1 MTCNNGWS
9 SSEKGGGCPLTV
21 RLDLDYRAAVLIGS
35 RDVRIERLRM
45 KNLEDDE
52 VVVKVSCCTLCPTDV
67 RKYLGYTEIP
77 GPLILGHEISGTVA
91 YPGRRAEKF
100 REGDSVTVMSIIS
113 CGYCRYCVLG
123 MPELCDHLVGL
134 GGSAGPLQRYRMLF
148 EEKGWGGGLAE
159 YIKVPQKIVVKLM
172 EGVPARN
179 ASLVEPFA
187 NVLKGQQACDPSPT
201 QVEVIFGGGPI
212 GILHL
217 IAAKA
222 LGVNKVI
229 LVEPYQDRRM
239 IALEYGASHVIDPE
253 EEDPVERVR
262 ELTDGVGADIVIVAT
277 GWSAEAKCTELAV
290 ELAAKGGR
298 VNIFAATHPQTML
311 HIDPNLIHYKELKIL
326 GSFEHH
332 PIHYYEAMELIS
344 SKKIDFDKIVYP
356 RVPLEKVAEAFE
368 LYGKPGSM
376 KVAVEP

>member
-1 MTCNNGWS
+1 
-9 SSEKGGGCPLTV
+9 LTV
-21 RLDLDYRAAVLIGS
+21 NLSLDYRAAVLAAP
-35 RDVRIERLRM
+35 RDVRIQRLRM
-45 KNLEDDE
+45 KGVEDDE

-67 RKYLGYTEIP
+67 RKYLGFTDLP
-77 GPLILGHEISGTVA
+77 GPLILGHEISGTIA
-91 YPGRRAEKF
+91 HLGRKVERF
-100 REGDSVTVMSIIS
+100 MEGDSVTVMSIIP

-134 GGSAGPLQRYRMLF
+134 GGSAGPLERYLALF
-148 EEKGWGGGLAE
+148 EERGWGGGLAE

-172 EGVPARN
+172 KGVSAKN
-179 ASLVEPFA
+179 ASLIEPFA
-187 NVLKGQQACDPSPT
+187 NVLKGQQVCDPSPT

-229 LVEPYQDRRM
+229 LVEPYQDRRR

-253 EEDPVERVR
+253 EEDPVQRVQ

-277 GWSAEAKCTELAV
+277 GWRAEAKCTELAV

-344 SKKIDFDKIVYP
+344 SKNIDFERIVYP
-356 RVPLEKVAEAFE
+356 RVPLERVAEAFE